1 MVSEKSSTPNATVKY
16 LCSYGGK
23 IAPRSGDG
31 KLRYVGGHTRVLAV
45 DRSLSFS
52 ELMVRVSEFCGQ
64 SVELRCQLP
73 KGDLET
79 LISIKSDEELACLIE
94 EYDRLCPG
102 LKIRAV
108 LSPPKS
114 LKTVSPPPS
123 ARSSEADKSPFNANY
138 YRQASYS
145 PAIGYPAGIHGG
157 VEKGCYSYGSPR
169 YPIGMAQQRVVF
181 GCDSRRIWH

>member
-79 LISIKSDEELACLIE
+79 LISIK
-94 EYDRLCPG
+94 
-102 LKIRAV
+102 
-108 LSPPKS
+108 
-114 LKTVSPPPS
+114 
-123 ARSSEADKSPFNANY
+123 
-138 YRQASYS
+138 
-145 PAIGYPAGIHGG
+145 AIGYPAGIHGG

>member
-1 MVSEKSSTPNATVKY
+1 MVTDNNSNKTTTPANSTIKY

-23 IAPRSGDG
+23 IAPRLGDG
-31 KLRYVGGHTRVLAV
+31 QLRYVGGHTRVFSA

-52 ELMVRVSEFCGQ
+52 ELMVKLGEFCGQ

-73 KGDLET
+73 NGDLET
-79 LISIKSDEELACLIE
+79 LISIKSDEELANLIE

-102 LKIRAV
+102 SKIRAV

-123 ARSSEADKSPFNANY
+123 ARSSVDASPFNMK
-138 YRQASYS
+138 R
-145 PAIGYPAGIHGG
+145 
-157 VEKGCYSYGSPR
+157 VE
-169 YPIGMAQQRVVF
+169 
-181 GCDSRRIWH
+181 RI